1 MKVVILAGGYGT
13 RISEESNI
21 RPKPMVEIGG
31 RPILWHIMKTY
42 GHHGLT
48 DFVVCCGYK
57 GEMIREYFIHYK
69 QHVSDIRMNLAT
81 GEIEVLD
88 NKSEPWTVTLVDTGL
103 DTMTGGRLKRIKEHV
118 RDGTFCMSYGDG
130 VGRIDIPGLIDFHRS
145 HNKLVTLTA
154 VQPPGRYGAFH
165 LERNDS
171 SIHSFKEKPTPT
183 SESGWVNGGY
193 MVMEPTALDYIEGD
207 STVWELEPLES
218 LAHDG
223 QLVAYRHTGYWQSMD
238 TLRDRMV
245 LEKEWE
251 SGAPPWKVW

>member
-31 RPILWHIMKTY
+31 RPILWHIMKIY
-42 GHHGLT
+42 GTHGLN
-48 DFVVCCGYK
+48 DFVICCGYK
-57 GEMIREYFIHYK
+57 GEMIREYFINYK

-81 GEIEVLD
+81 GELEVLQ

-103 DTMTGGRLKRIKEHV
+103 DTMTGGRLRRIKEHV
-118 RDGTFCMSYGDG
+118 SDGTFCMSYGDG
-130 VGRIDIPGLIDFHRS
+130 VGHIDVPDLIEFHRD
-145 HNKLVTLTA
+145 HGKLVTLTA

-165 LERNDS
+165 LERDDS
-171 SIHSFKEKPTPT
+171 TIHSFKEKPTPT

-193 MVMEPTALDYIEGD
+193 MVVEPEALDYIEND
-207 STVWELEPLES
+207 STVWELEPLEN
-218 LAHDG
+218 LANDG
-223 QLVAYRHTGYWQSMD
+223 QLVAYRHAGYWQSMD

-245 LEKEWE
+245 LEKEWD